1 MLIAAL
7 SAKRFRSGLCSGRPD
22 SVLDLWIRYG
32 DRLIDGAAITVKLVA
47 LACII
52 GLILAIP
59 LALARRSERRW
70 IAGPA
75 YLYIYFFRGTPLI
88 VQLALLYYGLA
99 QFEVVRESP
108 FWIVLGDAEYCGLL
122 SLTLNTTAYVAE
134 ILRGGIASVPT
145 GEIEAAEA
153 CGMSRVAAYRRI
165 VLPRA
170 FRIAWPAYGNEV
182 ILTLKGSALVSTIT
196 VYDLMGETR
205 SVFWRGYDYT
215 VYLYAAAMYLIL
227 ALVITGTFRL
237 GERRMNRY
245 LQTEG

>member
-1 MLIAAL
+1 M
-7 SAKRFRSGLCSGRPD
+7 
-22 SVLDLWIRYG
+22 LDLWIRYG
-32 DRLIDGAAITVKLVA
+32 DRLIDGAVITVKLVA
-47 LACII
+47 LACIV
-52 GLILAIP
+52 GLILAVP
-59 LALARRSERRW
+59 LALARRSDRRW
-70 IAGPA
+70 IAVPA

-99 QFEVVRESP
+99 QFEAVRESP
-108 FWIVLGDAEYCGLL
+108 FWLVLGDAEYCGLL
-122 SLTLNTTAYVAE
+122 GLTLNTTAYVAE
-134 ILRGGIASVPT
+134 ILRGGIAGVPR

-153 CGMSRVAAYRRI
+153 CGMSRVKVYRRI

-182 ILTLKGSALVSTIT
+182 ILILKGSALV
-196 VYDLMGETR
+196 GETR
-205 SVFWRGYDYT
+205 SVFSRGYDDT

-245 LQTEG
+245 LRAAG

>member
-1 MLIAAL
+1 M
-7 SAKRFRSGLCSGRPD
+7 
-22 SVLDLWIRYG
+22 LDLWIRYG
-32 DRLIDGAAITVKLVA
+32 DRLIDGAVITVKLVA

-59 LALARRSERRW
+59 LALARRSHRRW
-70 IAGPA
+70 IAVPA

-99 QFEVVRESP
+99 QFEAVRESP
-108 FWIVLGDAEYCGLL
+108 FWIVLSDAETCGLL
-122 SLTLNTTAYVAE
+122 GLTLNTTAYIAE
-134 ILRGGIASVPT
+134 ILRGGIAGVPK

-153 CGMSRVAAYRRI
+153 CGMSRLTVYRRI

-170 FRIAWPAYGNEV
+170 LRIAWPAYGNEV
-182 ILTLKGSALVSTIT
+182 ILLLKGSALVSTIT

-205 SVFWRGYDYT
+205 SVFSRGYDDT

-227 ALVITGTFRL
+227 ALAVTGAFRL

-245 LQTEG
+245 LRAEG